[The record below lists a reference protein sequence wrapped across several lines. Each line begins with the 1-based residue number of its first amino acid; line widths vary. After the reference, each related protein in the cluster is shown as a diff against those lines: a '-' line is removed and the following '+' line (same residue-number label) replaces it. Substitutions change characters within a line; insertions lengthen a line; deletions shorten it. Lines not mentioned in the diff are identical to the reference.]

1 LKIILTLF
9 KILQELNKFLGM
21 TDNKEPRFS
30 TLIYSKYSSN
40 STKFLELIK
49 NSGVDFTN
57 LLKLELLCIDNQT
70 IRNRIMKNT
79 KIDIKSVPCVLIV
92 FPDGNIEKY
101 DGDSVFNWASTII
114 SNHKQVVEQ
123 NRQQKEN
130 YEKTIK
136 EQAIEEVKLQLRK
149 EQEMKK
155 KQEQISI
162 KPIRR
167 SLKKDK
173 KQKTRIH
180 FDDDDEDTSGNSTI
194 TSILEVDEDPIENEL
209 EKNKRH
215 YEELQRNKDYK
226 DYSSLNNGTNLNFT
240 SLSDL
245 PKENNTKKLNK
256 AEMMKHSLL
265 EKAKEM
271 ERERKP

>member
-1 LKIILTLF
+1 
-9 KILQELNKFLGM
+9 M

-30 TLIYSKYSSN
+30 TLIYSKYSAN

-123 NRQQKEN
+123 NRQQKEK

-136 EQAIEEVKLQLRK
+136 EQAIEEAKVQLRK

>member
-1 LKIILTLF
+1 MS
-9 KILQELNKFLGM
+9 E
-21 TDNKEPRFS
+21 NKEPRFS
-30 TLIYSKYSSN
+30 TLIYSKYSAN
-40 STKFLELIK
+40 STKFLDLIK

-70 IRNRIMKNT
+70 VRNRILKNT
-79 KIDIKSVPCVLIV
+79 KIDVKSVPCVLIV
-92 FPDGNIEKY
+92 FPDGKIEKY
-101 DGDSVFNWASTII
+101 DGEHVFNWASTII
-114 SNHKQVVEQ
+114 SNHKEVIEKT
-123 NRQQKEN
+123 RQQKEK

-136 EQAIEEVKLQLRK
+136 EEAIEEAKAQIRK
-149 EQEMKK
+149 EQEIKN

-167 SLKKDK
+167 SLKKDN

-180 FDDDDEDTSGNSTI
+180 FDDDDETSGNSTI
-194 TSILEVDEDPIENEL
+194 TSILEGDEEQQDDTFENDL

-215 YEELQRNKDYK
+215 YEELQRNKDNA
-226 DYSSLNNGTNLNFT
+226 SSAAKHTPSFTNL
-240 SLSDL
+240 DL
-245 PKENNTKKLNK
+245 LLPRDNEKKKLNK
-256 AEMMKHSLL
+256 SEMMKHSLL